1 MTMELDNDV
10 VVNSD
15 TDRAQ
20 TENTV
25 KKGYNYLLLIY
36 WFLHSTV
43 FLTTYDVK
51 GTEPGTEG

>member
-1 MTMELDNDV
+1 MTTELDNDA

-15 TDRAQ
+15 IGRTQ

-25 KKGYNYLLLIY
+25 KKGIQLFIIY
-36 WFLHSTV
+36 WFLYSII
-43 FLTTYDVK
+43 FLTTYEVK

>member
-1 MTMELDNDV
+1 MELDNDV

-15 TDRAQ
+15 IDRAQ

-25 KKGYNYLLLIY
+25 KKKGIQLFIIY
-36 WFLHSTV
+36 WFLHSII